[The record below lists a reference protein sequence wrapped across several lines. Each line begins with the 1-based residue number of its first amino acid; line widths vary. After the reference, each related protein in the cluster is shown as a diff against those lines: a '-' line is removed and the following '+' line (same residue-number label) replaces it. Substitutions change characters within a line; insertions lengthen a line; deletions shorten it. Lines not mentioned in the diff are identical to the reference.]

1 MTHFAQNKLMER
13 ASRGRPAR
21 SAIERI
27 RTIAWYHF
35 LAGARTP
42 AQMAESAPFEDVD
55 PATIYRYRRGEISPS
70 QRMLSGDDEITR
82 TASAVYE
89 IGPFR
94 VALWDAM
101 EGAVTPE
108 DVLLA
113 TRLMPGG
120 SWPSSQLEEML
131 FDDIVLVRVVAFRD
145 RSTPAASFT
154 ADLQTFATA
163 LRVQKALCLLGQ
175 GSAIQRRLLLEA
187 SYALPGA
194 RGLMT
199 GLGMYEAVRS
209 WIADQFKSDGITN
222 QPAYAAEWM
231 HNDDVF
237 QGLCQ
242 NADERRAALRRH
254 LFAHHGEPTVD
265 GAKVDSNDRTLH

>member
-1 MTHFAQNKLMER
+1 MTHFAQDKLTEK

-21 SAIERI
+21 SPIERI

-42 AQMAESAPFEDVD
+42 AQMAESPQFADVD

-70 QRMLSGDDEITR
+70 QRMLADDDEIAR
-82 TASAVYE
+82 AASAVYE
-89 IGPFR
+89 NGPFQ
-94 VALWDAM
+94 VPLWNAM
-101 EGAVTPE
+101 WGAVTPD
-108 DVLLA
+108 DVLLT

-120 SWPSSQLEEML
+120 SWPSGPLEEML
-131 FDDIVLVRVVAFRD
+131 FDDIVLARVVAFRD
-145 RSTPAASFT
+145 RSTPVASFT

-163 LRVQKALCLLGQ
+163 LRVQKALRLLGQ

-199 GLGMYEAVRS
+199 GLGMHEAMLS
-209 WIADQFKSDGITN
+209 WIANQFKSDGMTE
-222 QPAYAAEWM
+222 QPAYSAEWM

-237 QGLCQ
+237 QRLCQ
-242 NADERRAALRRH
+242 SADERRAALRRH
-254 LFAHHGEPTVD
+254 LFTHHGELTVD
-265 GAKVDSNDRTLH
+265 SAKVDSTGRTLH